1 MESEEQ
7 FRTAPSVRE
16 GWDFPLSRLVAELS
30 HQMNSPLGTLFSAI
44 DTFEKVFAQ
53 LKTKLKENEETY
65 QELRELA
72 PLLKATVGTA
82 RQACERMDASMNT
95 LRRYVNLDQ
104 ANTRKVNVRECIE
117 DSLALLS
124 GLLKGDHC
132 RCQGTIAGSTPGVS
146 PSRLNIAL
154 TSLLTSSIENMR
166 GSGEIR
172 ISTVAQNGWVLIK
185 IADTA
190 EMGPS
195 AEVIQRCAEVAR
207 MHQGEMTS
215 KNHADNGHETT
226 FRLPLL
232 EPINRMESLKSAC
245 R

>member
-1 MESEEQ
+1 MGSEEQ
-7 FRTAPSVRE
+7 CRTTPSVTE
-16 GWDFPLSRLVAELS
+16 GWDFPSSRLVAELS

-44 DTFEKVFAQ
+44 DTLEKVFAQ
-53 LKTKLKENEETY
+53 LETKPKENEET

-104 ANTRKVNVRECIE
+104 AKARKIDVRECIE

-124 GLLKGDHC
+124 GSLKGGINVV
-132 RCQGTIAGSTPGVS
+132 QELS
-146 PSRLNIAL
+146 PVPLLECHPRELNIAL

-172 ISTVAQNGWVLIK
+172 INTAPQNGWILIK

-190 EMGPS
+190 EMGLS

-215 KNHADNGHETT
+215 KKHANNGNETT

-232 EPINRMESLKSAC
+232 ERRMESL
-245 R
+245 

>member
-1 MESEEQ
+1 
-7 FRTAPSVRE
+7 
-16 GWDFPLSRLVAELS
+16 
-30 HQMNSPLGTLFSAI
+30 MNSPLGTLFSAV

-53 LKTKLKENEETY
+53 LDTKLKNKEETY
-65 QELRELA
+65 QELQELA

-104 ANTRKVNVRECIE
+104 ANTRKIDVRECIE

-124 GLLKGDHC
+124 GSLKGHI
-132 RCQGTIAGSTPGVS
+132 TVVKELS
-146 PSRLNIAL
+146 PVPYLECHPRELNIAL
-154 TSLLTSSIENMR
+154 TSLLSSSIENMR

-190 EMGPS
+190 EVDLS
-195 AEVIQRCAEVAR
+195 AEVIQRCAEVAS
-207 MHQGEMTS
+207 MHQGEITS
-215 KNHADNGHETT
+215 KKHADNGNETT
-226 FRLPLL
+226 FRSPRL
-232 EPINRMESLKSAC
+232 EPRMESL
-245 R
+245 